1 MLEYLGVRAE
11 EAIAFED
18 SPNGVLTA
26 KRAGLY
32 CVAVPNPTTKQ
43 LCLDGADLVL
53 DSRADLP
60 LQELIARVEKGKK
73 GILETGYLGLGN
85 IIH

>member
-1 MLEYLGVRAE
+1 VLEYLGVKAE

-18 SPNGVLTA
+18 SPNGVLAA

-43 LCLDGADLVL
+43 LHMDGADLVL
-53 DSRADLP
+53 DSLADLP
-60 LQELIARVEKGKK
+60 LE
-73 GILETGYLGLGN
+73 
-85 IIH
+85 

>member
-1 MLEYLGVRAE
+1 VLEYLGVRAE

-18 SPNGVLTA
+18 SPNGVLAA

-43 LCLDGADLVL
+43 LRLEGADLVL
-53 DSRADLP
+53 DSLADLP
-60 LQELIARVEKGKK
+60 LEELIARVEAG
-73 GILETGYLGLGN
+73 GGD
-85 IIH
+85 

>member
-18 SPNGVLTA
+18 SPNGVLAA

-43 LCLDGADLVL
+43 LRLDGADLVL
-53 DSRADLP
+53 DSLADLP
-60 LQELIARVEKGKK
+60 LEELIGRVEDGR
-73 GILETGYLGLGN
+73 
-85 IIH
+85 